1 MRRDTEGG
9 GMVLDTIVVGG
20 SQGGL
25 TTGYHLKRRGQDF
38 VILDAGERVGDAW
51 RTRWDSLRLFTPA
64 RHNALPG
71 MRLPAPPGAYP
82 TKDDMADYL
91 QAYATR
97 HELPVRLGRRVKHLD
112 RQGDH
117 FVVSANGERLQ
128 ARQVVVATS
137 LSPRLPPF
145 AGQLDPAIQQ
155 LQAGQYRNPGRL
167 PDGPV
172 LIVGAGNSGAEI
184 AMDLAPTR
192 RVWLSGRDT
201 GRMPLAALRSRLFW
215 LLADHA
221 LTVDTRLG
229 RKAAQGEH
237 RGTPLAR
244 IRPQDLARAGVERVP
259 PTQGVRDGR
268 PLLADGR
275 TLDVAA
281 VLWCTGF
288 GPDYRWIHLPVFG
301 HNGLPRHR
309 RGVVEDEHARGLYFV
324 GLPFQYSLSSG
335 LIHGMVRDAAHVAG
349 HLLGDARATRRLA
362 TR

>member
-1 MRRDTEGG
+1 
-9 GMVLDTIVVGG
+9 MVLDTIVVGG

-25 TTGYHLKRRGQDF
+25 ATGYHLKRHGQDF
-38 VILDAGERVGDAW
+38 AILDAGERVGDAW

-71 MRLPAPPGAYP
+71 MRFPGPPGAYP
-82 TKDDMADYL
+82 TKDGMADYL
-91 QAYATR
+91 EAYAAH
-97 HELPVRLGRRVKHLD
+97 HELPVRLGTRVEHLD
-112 RQGDH
+112 RQGGH
-117 FVVSANGERLQ
+117 FVVSANGERLE

-137 LSPRLPPF
+137 LSPRVPRF
-145 AGQLDPAIQQ
+145 ADQLDPATRQ
-155 LQAGQYRNPGRL
+155 LQASHYRNPGQL

-184 AMDLAPTR
+184 ALDLAPKR

-201 GRMPLAALRSRLFW
+201 GRMPLAAFRSPLFW

-221 LTVDTRLG
+221 FTVDTRLG
-229 RKAAQGEH
+229 RKLTQGEH

-244 IRPQDLARAGVERVP
+244 IRPVDLARAGVERVP
-259 PTQGVRDGR
+259 PTDGVRDGR

-281 VLWCTGF
+281 VLWCTGL

-301 HNGLPRHR
+301 RNGMPRHR
-309 RGVVEDEHARGLYFV
+309 RGAVEDDDARGLYFV

-349 HLLGDARATRRLA
+349 HLLGDLARRRVATR
-362 TR
+362 